1 MFNKRTYIS
10 GETKITAENMN
21 EIQDNLVKDISIT
34 VDEDA
39 KTIKETL
46 TLIDNS
52 IIESTPVDITNLIN

>member
-39 KTIKETL
+39 KTIKATL

>member
-21 EIQDNLVKDISIT
+21 EIQDNLVKGISIT

-39 KTIKETL
+39 KTIKATL

>member
-39 KTIKETL
+39 KTIKATL

-52 IIESTPVDITNLIN
+52 IIESTPVDITNLTN